1 MTDRP
6 RNDGGQVAGQQ
17 QGDVAFAA
25 DLASLN
31 ERQLSRF
38 VQSLLGD
45 IDYDIEIEEQPQA
58 DIMSAANCGGSRLK
72 GPQASRAPCKIRR
85 NPRILAWKCSV
96 RVLLRKLY
104 LSLYDTRRN

>member
-58 DIMSAANCGGSRLK
+58 DIVSAANCGDTGSRAHRH
-72 GPQASRAPCKIRR
+72 PVHPRR
-85 NPRILAWKCSV
+85 FGVIKVAFGSAGN
-96 RVLLRKLY
+96 
-104 LSLYDTRRN
+104 